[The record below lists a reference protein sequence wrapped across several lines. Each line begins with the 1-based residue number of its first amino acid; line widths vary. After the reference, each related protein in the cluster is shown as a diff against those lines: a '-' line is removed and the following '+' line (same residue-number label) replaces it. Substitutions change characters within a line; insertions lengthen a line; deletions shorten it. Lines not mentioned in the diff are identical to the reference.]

1 MSDGDKPRATPPPL
15 KPQSHAMPPPIKRTG
30 PASSSPRPVRL
41 PPALKKKKKVS
52 LGRFTLTDSITGQV
66 REVELLPGDKAI
78 MEEPAAG
85 AESVRYVAGYRYE
98 QNTLLISDKGQCAIV
113 HTDIENTARLLRN
126 IAGHDRLVPL
136 RDGGS
141 LLVAMNLADLS
152 HAIPLVFHDKHI
164 SLGDGRTI
172 GLGAIQQYI
181 VAKHSPGFKRIDVTW
196 TEDNAKRT
204 IALLAPAKAADEAMI
219 FLQSRQTNRYISGN
233 ASLPDLFREYNE
245 LRKEEYLFILF
256 ADLILLDRKLQEGI
270 GISDLVRKL
279 ESLGGVE
286 FAENKILSEST
297 IAKVLVLTEG
307 IRLTKQK
314 LEMLASLYPYY
325 WIQQDS
331 SRLATAYGKAL
342 PAALLETK
350 RKRIVPR
357 IRQDI
362 RSVQGTILRSL
373 AEIEVGARQLEGMQ
387 AKEEIQKHW
396 SSKAMRWG
404 PSIIQ
409 GGLALMFLLGP
420 GTQAA
425 GATMTASALRA
436 SQQMTGARMLAGSIG
451 VQAAGRLF
459 SFFQQDKE
467 AAALI
472 KRTAEAI
479 FPWWDIFQHA
489 LPVVI
494 FEASQF
500 IDDMQAEGMKQEK
513 EIIEKLPPERKQ
525 VVMQQLRGVLQENIR
540 QSHERRASAFVLG
553 GDIRLTDV
561 IHEIRLTT
569 GPDLRRLLQDFSNRL
584 TLGSDK
590 KEYTHDGH

>member
-1 MSDGDKPRATPPPL
+1 MSDGEKPRATPPPL
-15 KPQSHAMPPPIKRTG
+15 KPESKAAPPPIRKPR
-30 PASSSPRPVRL
+30 PASSSPRPIR
-41 PPALKKKKKVS
+41 PPPTTKKKRIS

-66 REVELLPGDKAI
+66 REVELFPGNKAI
-78 MEEPAAG
+78 AEEPTAG
-85 AESVRYVAGYRYE
+85 AESARYVAGYRYE
-98 QNTLLISDKGQCAIV
+98 RNTLLISDKGQCAII
-113 HTDIENTARLLRN
+113 HTDFESTARLLRI
-126 IAGHDRLVPL
+126 IAGHDKLVPL
-136 RDGGS
+136 PDGS
-141 LLVAMNLADLS
+141 RLLVALEHADID
-152 HAIPLVFHDKHI
+152 HAIPLIFHDTQI

-172 GLGAIQQYI
+172 GLGEIHQCI

-196 TEDNAKRT
+196 TEDNTKRT

-233 ASLPDLFREYNE
+233 ASLPDLFREYNGI
-245 LRKEEYLFILF
+245 RKEEYLFILF

-270 GISDLVRKL
+270 GISDLAHKL

-286 FAENKILSEST
+286 FAENKTLSETT
-297 IAKVLVLTEG
+297 IAKVLMLTEG

-331 SRLATAYGKAL
+331 SRLGAAYGKVL
-342 PAALLETK
+342 PAGLLENK
-350 RKRIVPR
+350 RKRTVPR

-373 AEIEVGARQLEGMQ
+373 AEIEVAARQLEGLQ
-387 AKEEIQKHW
+387 AKQDIQKHW
-396 SSKAMRWG
+396 SSQAMRWG

-409 GGLALMFLLGP
+409 GGLALGFLLSPVP
-420 GTQAA
+420 G
-425 GATMTASALRA
+425 
-436 SQQMTGARMLAGSIG
+436 SQIAGARMLAGSIG

-467 AAALI
+467 AAALV

-479 FPWWDIFQHA
+479 FPWWDIFKHA

-513 EIIEKLPPERKQ
+513 EIIEKLPPERKRA
-525 VVMQQLRGVLQENIR
+525 VVRQLRCVLQDNIR
-540 QSHERRASAFVLG
+540 QCHERRASAFVLG

-569 GPDLRRLLQDFSNRL
+569 GPEMRHTLKEFSHRL
-584 TLGSDK
+584 TLGTDN
-590 KEYTHDGH
+590 KEYTHDRH